1 MYIHFKKSEQKL
13 GAVLELS
20 NGHTTIS
27 LASSIIKKA
36 HIIYLMNKVFTT
48 FTDKN
53 NVIDFISDRLEII
66 DIQIKAYYFNSYR
79 HLTYK
84 SGNKPSISFKL
95 NTKGANNDVLAIIEE
110 NKIIMDILNETRD
123 IIDMPP
129 DIMYPQS
136 LLEYI
141 VDFSKKHSLKV
152 LEKYDEHRLK
162 LEGLDGILNV
172 GRGSHNKPR
181 MVILEYNGTG
191 NVDIAPVVLVGKG
204 VTYDSGGYSIKKTH
218 MKNMKQDKTGVV
230 IITGVMGVIAK
241 LKLKCRVIAILP
253 MAENVI
259 GPDSFKPDEV
269 IKSHSGLSVEVFN
282 TDAEGRLILMDGIS
296 MAYKYNPKAIIDV
309 ATLTAMG
316 VFCNKLGGIFGNN
329 QELSW
334 ILQRIGE
341 KHGDGFWVM
350 PPLDD
355 FVDDTKNTDIANV
368 KNEGYSCSSGSMM
381 GAAFLQNF
389 VNPKIP
395 WIHMDIGESK
405 SLYEKYDSQDSAKS
419 NSFLTLVYFLKAVSH
434 TFVKA

>member
-1 MYIHFKKSEQKL
+1 MYIHFKRSEQKV
-13 GAVLELS
+13 GAILELS
-20 NGHTTIS
+20 NGRTTIS
-27 LASSIIKKA
+27 LGSSSIKKA

-48 FTDKN
+48 FTDKH
-53 NVIDFISDRLEII
+53 NVIDILDVGLELI

-84 SGNKPSISFKL
+84 TNTKPSSSFAL
-95 NTKGANNDVLAIIEE
+95 NTNGANNDVLELIEE
-110 NKIIMDILNETRD
+110 NKIIMGILNKTRD
-123 IIDMPP
+123 VIDMPP
-129 DIMYPQS
+129 NIMYPQS

-141 VDFSKKHSLKV
+141 VDFSKTHGLTV
-152 LEKYDEHRLK
+152 LDKYDEHRLK

-172 GRGSHNKPR
+172 GKGSHNKPR

-191 NVDIAPVVLVGKG
+191 NPDISPVVLVGKG

-241 LKLKCRVIAILP
+241 LKLNCRAIAILP
-253 MAENVI
+253 LAENLI
-259 GPDSFKPDEV
+259 GPKSFKPDEV

-282 TDAEGRLILMDGIS
+282 TDAEGRLVLMDGIS
-296 MAYKYNPKAIIDV
+296 MAYKYNPRAVIDV

-334 ILQRIGE
+334 TLQKIGE

-355 FVDDTKNTDIANV
+355 FVDDTRNTDIANV
-368 KNEGYSCSSGSMM
+368 KNEGYSCTSGSIM

-405 SLYEKYDSQDSAKS
+405 SLYEKYDSGDSAKS
-419 NSFLTLVYFLKAVSH
+419 NSFLTLVYFLKALSSL
-434 TFVKA
+434 TQG

>member
-1 MYIHFKKSEQKL
+1 MYIHFKRSDKKL
-13 GAVLELS
+13 GSILQLS
-20 NGHTTIS
+20 KGHTTIS
-27 LASSIIKKA
+27 LGNLGIKKV
-36 HIIYLMNKVFTT
+36 HVIYLMNKVFTT
-48 FTDKN
+48 FTDIH
-53 NVIDFISDRLEII
+53 NVIDILDVVLELI
-66 DIQIKAYYFNSYR
+66 DIQIKAYYYNSYR

-84 SGNKPSISFKL
+84 TDNKPSISFTL
-95 NTKGANNDVLAIIEE
+95 NTKNSNDDVLELIEE
-110 NKIIMDILNETRD
+110 NKIIMGILNETRD
-123 IIDMPP
+123 VIDLPP

-141 VDFSKKHSLKV
+141 VDFSKKHDLKV
-152 LEKYDEHRLK
+152 LETYNENRLK

-181 MVILEYNGTG
+181 MVILEYNGTSDS
-191 NVDIAPVVLVGKG
+191 NSTPVVLVGKG

-230 IITGVMGVIAK
+230 IITGVMGVIAE

-253 MAENVI
+253 MAENLI
-259 GPDSFKPDEV
+259 GPKSFKPDEV

-282 TDAEGRLILMDGIS
+282 TDAEGRLVLMDGIS

-309 ATLTAMG
+309 ATLTSMG
-316 VFCNKLGGIFGNN
+316 VFCNKLGGIFSNN
-329 QELSW
+329 QELAW
-334 ILQRIGE
+334 TLQKIGE

-350 PPLDD
+350 PPLDI
-355 FVDDTKNTDIANV
+355 FVDDTRNTDIANV
-368 KNEGYSCSSGSMM
+368 KNEGYSCTSGSMM

-389 VNPKIP
+389 VKPKIP

-419 NSFLTLVYFLKAVSH
+419 NSFLTLVYFLKALSH
-434 TFVKA
+434 TFN

>member
-1 MYIHFKKSEQKL
+1 MYIHFKKTEQKL
-13 GAVLELS
+13 GGILELS
-20 NGHTTIS
+20 KGHTTIS
-27 LASSIIKKA
+27 LGNSIIKKA

-48 FTDKN
+48 FTDKH
-53 NVIDFISDRLEII
+53 NVIDFISAELVLI

-84 SGNKPSISFKL
+84 TNTKPSISFTL
-95 NTKGANNDVLAIIEE
+95 NTKSVNSDVLELIEE
-110 NKIIMDILNETRD
+110 NKIIMSILNKTRD
-123 IIDMPP
+123 VIDIPP
-129 DIMYPQS
+129 HIMYPQS

-141 VDFSKKHSLKV
+141 VDFAKNHGLKV

-181 MVILEYNGTG
+181 MVILEYNGTR
-191 NVDIAPVVLVGKG
+191 NNDIAPVVLVGKG

-230 IITGVMGVIAK
+230 IITGVMGVVAR
-241 LKLKCRVIAILP
+241 LKLNCRVIAILP

-296 MAYKYNPKAIIDV
+296 MAYKYNPKAVIDV
-309 ATLTAMG
+309 ATLTSMG
-316 VFCNKLGGIFGNN
+316 VFCNKLGGIFSNN
-329 QELSW
+329 QELAW
-334 ILQRIGE
+334 TLQRIGE

-419 NSFLTLVYFLKAVSH
+419 NSFLTLVYFLKAISH
-434 TFVKA
+434 TFVKV